1 MAQRKRGGMGAAR
14 FGCGRRGR
22 QRSTRDAHRR
32 VARGFASG
40 NARRMASIF
49 DIANLREEYGQRGL
63 LEGELDPD
71 PLRQFQAWLAEAIA
85 QQLLEPNAMTL
96 ATVDADGQ
104 PWSRTV
110 LLKGCDARGFSF
122 FTNYRSA
129 KGRQLAHDP
138 RCALTFRWGELERQV
153 NVTGRVEKVP
163 RAETETYFPKR
174 PLASRLGAWASQQ
187 SDVLAD
193 RAALER
199 AFEEAKARFGDHPP
213 APEHWGGYI
222 VRPATIEFWQGRQSR
237 LHDRLRY
244 SREPDGAWKIERL
257 AP

>member
-1 MAQRKRGGMGAAR
+1 
-14 FGCGRRGR
+14 
-22 QRSTRDAHRR
+22 
-32 VARGFASG
+32 
-40 NARRMASIF
+40 MASNF
-49 DIANLREEYGQRGL
+49 DIAHLREEYGQRGL

-71 PLRQFQAWLAEAIA
+71 PLRQFQKWLTEAIA

-96 ATVDADGQ
+96 ATVDATGQ

-110 LLKGCDARGFSF
+110 LLKGCDSRGFSF
-122 FTNYRSA
+122 FTNYESA
-129 KGRQLAHDP
+129 KGRQLAHET

-153 NVTGRVEKVP
+153 NVTGCVEKAP
-163 RAETETYFPKR
+163 RAETEAYFPKR
-174 PLASRLGAWASQQ
+174 PLASRLGAWASRQ

-193 RAALER
+193 RAALEKN
-199 AFEEAKARFGDHPP
+199 FEEAKARFGENPP

-222 VRPATIEFWQGRQSR
+222 VRPTTIEFWQGRSSR

-244 SREPDGAWKIERL
+244 TRLADGAWKIERL

>member
-1 MAQRKRGGMGAAR
+1 
-14 FGCGRRGR
+14 
-22 QRSTRDAHRR
+22 
-32 VARGFASG
+32 
-40 NARRMASIF
+40 MASNF
-49 DIANLREEYGQRGL
+49 DIAHLREEYGQRGL

-71 PLRQFQAWLAEAIA
+71 PLRQFQKWLTEAIA

-96 ATVDADGQ
+96 ATVDATGQ

-110 LLKGCDARGFSF
+110 LLKGCDSRGFSF
-122 FTNYRSA
+122 FTNYESA
-129 KGRQLAHDP
+129 KGRQLAHET
-138 RCALTFRWGELERQV
+138 RCALTCRWGELERQV

-163 RAETETYFPKR
+163 RAETEAYFPKR
-174 PLASRLGAWASQQ
+174 PLASRLGAWASRQ

-193 RAALER
+193 RAALEKN
-199 AFEEAKARFGDHPP
+199 FEEAKARFGENPP

-222 VRPATIEFWQGRQSR
+222 VRPTTIEFWQGRSSR

-244 SREPDGAWKIERL
+244 TRLADGAWKIERL

>member
-1 MAQRKRGGMGAAR
+1 
-14 FGCGRRGR
+14 
-22 QRSTRDAHRR
+22 
-32 VARGFASG
+32 
-40 NARRMASIF
+40 MASNF
-49 DIANLREEYGQRGL
+49 DIAHLREEYGQRGL

-71 PLRQFQAWLAEAIA
+71 PLRQFQKWLTEAIA

-96 ATVDADGQ
+96 ATVDATGQ

-110 LLKGCDARGFSF
+110 LLKGCNSRGFSF
-122 FTNYRSA
+122 FTNYESA
-129 KGRQLAHDP
+129 KGRQLAHET

-153 NVTGRVEKVP
+153 NVTGCVEKVP
-163 RAETETYFPKR
+163 RAETEAYFPKR
-174 PLASRLGAWASQQ
+174 PLASRLGAWASRQ

-193 RAALER
+193 RAALEKN
-199 AFEEAKARFGDHPP
+199 FEEAKARFGENPP

-222 VRPATIEFWQGRQSR
+222 VRPATIEFWQGRSSR

-244 SREPDGAWKIERL
+244 TLLANGAWKIERL

>member
-1 MAQRKRGGMGAAR
+1 
-14 FGCGRRGR
+14 
-22 QRSTRDAHRR
+22 
-32 VARGFASG
+32 
-40 NARRMASIF
+40 MASSF
-49 DIANLREEYGQRGL
+49 DIANLRMEYGQRGL

-71 PLRQFQAWLAEAIA
+71 PLRQFQKWLDESIA

-96 ATVDADGQ
+96 ATVDEDGQ

-110 LLKGCDARGFSF
+110 LLKACDERGFSF
-122 FTNYRSA
+122 FTNYESA
-129 KGRQLAHDP
+129 KGRQLAHEP

-163 RAETETYFPKR
+163 RAETEAYYPKR
-174 PLASRLGAWASQQ
+174 PLGGQLGAWASRQ
-187 SDVLAD
+187 SSVLAD

-199 AFEEAKARFGDHPP
+199 AFEEAKARFGDNPP
-213 APEHWGGYI
+213 APEHWGGY
-222 VRPATIEFWQGRQSR
+222 VVQPQTIEFWQGRASR

-244 SREPDGAWKIERL
+244 SRMADGVWKIERL